1 MLLVVKLKSNRLQT
15 LMQQENKDF
24 LLLLQMIGIIL
35 FQRPIG

>member
-1 MLLVVKLKSNRLQT
+1 
-15 LMQQENKDF
+15 MQQEIKDF